1 MDGDLYHYM
10 VTNIKKIK
18 HELNQNKLE
27 LGRELL
33 GVQQFL
39 EDNPQDDETFES
51 LLADPEI
58 HLNKRRVKQMM
69 DNARYMIDLG
79 IPDDDWGLY
88 DSSIIHL
95 ARLHHK
101 NPDELMYLSYS
112 DAKEI
117 LKEEID

>member
-27 LGRELL
+27 LGRQLL
-33 GVQQFL
+33 GAEKFL
-39 EDNPQDDETFES
+39 EENPQDDETFES
-51 LLADPEI
+51 MIADPEI

-69 DNARYMIDLG
+69 DNARYMIELG
-79 IPDDDWGLY
+79 IEDDSWRLY

-101 NPDELMYLSYS
+101 HPDELMYLSYS
-112 DAKEI
+112 DAKEM
-117 LKEEID
+117 LKEEDM

>member
-10 VTNIKKIK
+10 VNNIKTIK
-18 HELNQNKLE
+18 RELNKAKLE

-33 GVQQFL
+33 GIQRFL

-69 DNARYMIDLG
+69 DNARYMIELG

-112 DAKEI
+112 DAKEM
-117 LKEEID
+117 LKEEEY